1 MNTHINPSHDRQM
14 IKSPIAQQYHAD
26 FLSPVECSVIFDGKL
41 QTRCAHLLPSAL
53 MSHAYNPQ
61 TIKYILCF
69 INVCFN
75 ERAHTSQTLSIPN
88 RCKMCACIYATLCIF
103 NEYSIEASIQSP
115 HKTLYALFCAVSSV
129 LLLSIHSMCSQLFFI
144 IVWLPLFLTF
154 DGVFSV
160 CVCVSVWIKCLSD
173 WVEMRHTTCR
183 LRWTQYHSTDR
194 IQFQHIIT
202 TQHTN
207 TKQSIW
213 FTMKNDFILNLC
225 YVSIIHIFI
234 NIYLIGVIAENCLRV
249 WLRMSESL
257 LW

>member
-1 MNTHINPSHDRQM
+1 M
-14 IKSPIAQQYHAD
+14 
-26 FLSPVECSVIFDGKL
+26 
-41 QTRCAHLLPSAL
+41 
-53 MSHAYNPQ
+53 
-61 TIKYILCF
+61 
-69 INVCFN
+69 CFN

-234 NIYLIGVIAENCLRV
+234 NIYLIGVIAIVYVCDWEWMNLCCD
-249 WLRMSESL
+249 SAHSL
-257 LW
+257 IVHFATHYTHTNEQTLIYRCVVGKMVNIQRNEWNGVSVVSHTGSTVYIA